1 MTQFTNKAQEQV
13 KEFHQAFGHPVG
25 DKPTAMKLERAK
37 ARSNWSGEEIVE
49 FLHASS
55 DNQAEFKDAFAKLL
69 VGLREAYQK
78 QSDKPFPQTEE
89 ERIIAQADAVTDRLY
104 FTFGDVVEIG
114 IDIQPVFDI
123 VHDANM
129 SKLFVD
135 EMTGEKYA
143 KYDETGKVM
152 KSPEFWS
159 PESKIEE
166 EVKRQ
171 LEVNTNSFEPSDKA
185 KLEGIVE
192 EKPKRK
198 TTRKKKEVEV
208 VETTTELVTVV
219 EPVETIELTEVVEDV
234 KELTDVVDGLG
245 E

>member
-37 ARSNWSGEEIVE
+37 GRSNWGTGEELVE

-78 QSDKPFPQTEE
+78 QLDKPFPQTEE
-89 ERIIAQADAVTDRLY
+89 ERIIAQADAVADRLY

-123 VHDANM
+123 VHEANM
-129 SKLFVD
+129 SKLFID
-135 EMTGEKYA
+135 EVTGEKYA
-143 KYDETGKVM
+143 KYDENGKVM

-166 EVKRQ
+166 EIKRQ
-171 LEVNTNSFEPSDKA
+171 LTTVK
-185 KLEGIVE
+185 VE

-208 VETTTELVTVV
+208 VETTTELVTMID
-219 EPVETIELTEVVEDV
+219 PVETIELTETIEPV
-234 KELTDVVDGLG
+234 ELTEKEVITESTG